1 MSCFLPTCLEMF
13 VKMLCESLH
22 KEIDDFPLYSGSF
35 AENFVCNPAESE
47 LCMLGK
53 CKKCAKCPSLLQK
66 IGSSAGNLDEHATWY
81 QWKHVEQTV
90 QAKKGKSMK
99 RVNKIQKVLKEG
111 TVDDLLEDLEVQLP
125 SFLEHVFVK
134 RQQARIF
141 KEKIEHLTE
150 EEAVVQVDFAEN
162 FSCKYLG
169 EIQSAHWSQDQVTLF
184 TVAIWTKSGDKNS
197 CCESHVI
204 VSDDLKHD
212 KTSVAVFMCKVVN
225 DLVKGRHPN
234 ITRVWIFSDGPSSQF
249 KNRYIAHFLHLLQG
263 QGLNI
268 RWNYF
273 AT

>member
-1 MSCFLPTCLEMF
+1 MF

-22 KEIDDFPLYSGSF
+22 KEIDDFPPYSGSF
-35 AENFVCNPAESE
+35 AENFVCNPGSE

-66 IGSSAGNLDEHATWY
+66 IRSSAGNLDEHATWY
-81 QWKHVEQTV
+81 Q
-90 QAKKGKSMK
+90 
-99 RVNKIQKVLKEG
+99 
-111 TVDDLLEDLEVQLP
+111 
-125 SFLEHVFVK
+125 
-134 RQQARIF
+134 IF

-162 FSCKYLG
+162 FSCKYQG
-169 EIQSAHWSQDQVTLF
+169 EVQSAPWSQDQVTLF

-212 KTSVAVFMCKVVN
+212 KTSVAVFISKVVN

-234 ITRVWIFSDGPSSQF
+234 IT
-249 KNRYIAHFLHLLQG
+249 
-263 QGLNI
+263 
-268 RWNYF
+268 
-273 AT
+273 